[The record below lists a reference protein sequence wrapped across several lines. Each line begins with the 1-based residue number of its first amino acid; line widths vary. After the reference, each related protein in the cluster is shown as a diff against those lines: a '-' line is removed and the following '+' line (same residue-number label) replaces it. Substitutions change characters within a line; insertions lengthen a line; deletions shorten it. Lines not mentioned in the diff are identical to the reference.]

1 MKKLLAIFTA
11 LILCFLLASCSSG
24 AGGYPMADN
33 SASSATASTENTTG
47 GAEGVGD
54 GSQNVTVENNRKIIE
69 YITFYVQTKDFDT
82 LVEGVSQQVSQ
93 CGGYVESSEISGN
106 DYHSAGKRRASLVIR
121 VPSEKSGEFSSYVS
135 DNSTVTQREVR
146 TEDVTLNYVDME
158 SRIAALKIEKESLE
172 KLLREAADLTDL
184 FSIQERLTDV
194 IYKIESYES
203 QLRTYDN
210 LIDYTT
216 VTVYISEVERVAAAQ
231 DQSIWQEIGTNLSN
245 NVQDIGAFFTALFV
259 WLASA
264 LPYLAV
270 LAVIAVIVILIVRRC
285 QKHRKKRPTTPP
297 PLCIPRLP
305 CRPRRLIRRRFRL
318 RNSLRRLR
326 TQTDSN
332 LQNFG
337 RKAHLLQR
345 KANITK
351 HS

>member
-285 QKHRKKRPTTPP
+285 QKHRKKRPTTTGYPYPP
-297 PLCIPRLP
+297 ASMYPQAPMP
-305 CRPRRLIRRRFRL
+305 P
-318 RNSLRRLR
+318 
-326 TQTDSN
+326 TPSN
-332 LQNFG
+332 TSPVPPQEQPPAPKDTNG
-337 RKAHLLQR
+337 
-345 KANITK
+345 
-351 HS
+351 

>member
-1 MKKLLAIFTA
+1 M
-11 LILCFLLASCSSG
+11 
-24 AGGYPMADN
+24 
-33 SASSATASTENTTG
+33 
-47 GAEGVGD
+47 
-54 GSQNVTVENNRKIIE
+54 
-69 YITFYVQTKDFDT
+69 
-82 LVEGVSQQVSQ
+82 
-93 CGGYVESSEISGN
+93 
-106 DYHSAGKRRASLVIR
+106 IR

-285 QKHRKKRPTTPP
+285 QKHRKRDRQPLGILIPP